1 MAAGP
6 PARPR
11 VLVIG
16 GGIIGCATALELAKR
31 GCRVTVLERGSPGGE
46 ASSAA
51 VGLLAPFGSSPEP
64 DPFHRLAIE
73 SWRLYPRVVAELR
86 ELTRIDVEHMTAG
99 TLHPIATPGDLEDA
113 RARRGWPLAAE
124 LGVEVVEGTE
134 LAALE
139 PALAK
144 DVTAARLTRGDQWVN
159 NQRLVTA
166 YALAAVA
173 RGVTVRTGVEVGR
186 VLVERGRARGVLADG
201 EPLTADAVLLAAG
214 AWSGALAADLG
225 GRLPVEPVRG
235 QMLAVSNVP
244 RLISH
249 AIHGDDIYLVPRPS
263 GELLIG
269 ATVERVG
276 FERAV
281 TPDGLGGLIAQAVA
295 LVPEIGRRPITRSWC
310 GFRPAAPDGLPV
322 LGPWPDVAGLFV
334 ATGHYRNGILLAPIT
349 ATVMADCIVDG
360 QTPDSI
366 TPFLL
371 QRFSRLSR
379 RPDEPRRGRRGLTA
393 TRPSSHSSGA
403 K

>member
-1 MAAGP
+1 MAARP
-6 PARPR
+6 PSRPT
-11 VLVIG
+11 VLIVG

-31 GCRVTVLERGSPGGE
+31 GCRVTLLERGTPGGE

-51 VGLLAPFGSSPEP
+51 AGLLAPLGSSPQP

-86 ELTRIDVEHMTAG
+86 EVTRIDVEHMTAG
-99 TLHPIATPGDLEDA
+99 TLYPLAGPAEVEAA
-113 RARRGWPLAAE
+113 RERCRWPLADE
-124 LGVEVVEGTE
+124 FGVEVVEGAAE

-144 DVTAARLTRGDQWVN
+144 DVTAACLVRGDQWVN

-166 YALAAVA
+166 YALAAAA
-173 RGVTVRTGVEVGR
+173 RGVTMRTGVEVGR
-186 VLVERGRARGVLADG
+186 ILVERGRARGVLADG
-201 EPLTADAVLLAAG
+201 ERLAADAVLLAAG

-225 GRLPVEPVRG
+225 GRLPVGPVRG

-244 RLISH
+244 LLISR
-249 AIHGDDIYLVPRPS
+249 AMHGDDVYLVPRPS

-281 TPDGLGGLIAQAVA
+281 TPEGLGGLIAQAVA
-295 LVPEIGRRPITRSWC
+295 LVPEVGRRPITRSWY

-334 ATGHYRNGILLAPIT
+334 ATGHYRNGILLAPVT
-349 ATVMADCIVDG
+349 AAVMADCIVDG
-360 QTPDSI
+360 QIPDSI
-366 TPFLL
+366 TPFLPE
-371 QRFSRLSR
+371 RFSR
-379 RPDEPRRGRRGLTA
+379 
-393 TRPSSHSSGA
+393 
-403 K
+403 